1 MPATSHP
8 AVRLSQKYGE
18 TVQFRRFVECID
30 ILCRMRITIA
40 TRLFLAL
47 TLVSLVILTLNAVIT
62 RWNFERGFLEY
73 VAEQESDTISAAA
86 SDLAELYRID
96 GSWGSLQGN
105 PRRWSEVLR
114 PDDRS
119 ARPDMRPP
127 PRHQPDRPP
136 PGQQPGGGPPHDP
149 LEFGRRIS
157 LLDADSNVIVGATLR
172 GEDDR
177 SVPILVDG
185 QTVGF
190 VSIAPQQQLTNQLDQ
205 SFARKQERSIY
216 LIAIAALLFA
226 AVISAIL
233 ARQLTQPIRALA
245 SGARSI
251 TRGHY
256 DTRIEAAHGDELGD
270 LAGDFNQL
278 AETLEKN
285 RLSRQR
291 WVADIAHELRTP
303 LAILRGELDAVEDGV
318 RIFDTT
324 TRKSLQA
331 EVARLNKLVGDLHDL
346 SVYDEDVSDYQIE
359 RFDIGALLRGVL
371 DNAENRLHD
380 ASIELTRQ
388 LPTEPLEVLA
398 DATRLEQL
406 FANLLENTLRYTD
419 TPGTLHVSCSVDSDN
434 VELLFADSAPG
445 VPEGLLGQ
453 LFDRLFRVNESRNR
467 NSGGS
472 GLGLSI
478 CKAIVDAHGGTI
490 QASNSDTDGLLIR
503 VRLPL
508 ARAAEPES

>member
-1 MPATSHP
+1 
-8 AVRLSQKYGE
+8 
-18 TVQFRRFVECID
+18 
-30 ILCRMRITIA
+30 MRITIA

-47 TLVSLVILTLNAVIT
+47 TLVSLVILTLNAAVT

-73 VAEQESDTISAAA
+73 VSEQESDTINAAA
-86 SDLAELYRID
+86 TDLAEVYRAN
-96 GSWGSLQGN
+96 GSWDSLEGN
-105 PRRWSEVLR
+105 PRRWNDMLR
-114 PDDRS
+114 PDDRR

-127 PRHQPDRPP
+127 PRS
-136 PGQQPGGGPPHDP
+136 QPGGPPPHDP

-157 LLDADSNVIVGATLR
+157 LLDADGEMVVGAIQK
-172 GEDDR
+172 GENDR
-177 SVPILVDG
+177 TVPILVDD

-205 SFARKQERSIY
+205 NFAKKQERSIY
-216 LIAIAALLFA
+216 LIAVAALLFA

-233 ARQLTQPIRALA
+233 ARQLTRPIRALA

-251 TRGHY
+251 TAGHY
-256 DTRIEAAHGDELGD
+256 DTRIPAAHGDELGD

-303 LAILRGELDAVEDGV
+303 LAILRGELDAIEDGV
-318 RIFDTT
+318 RTFDTT
-324 TRKSLQA
+324 TQKSLQA
-331 EVARLNKLVGDLHDL
+331 EVARLTKLVGDLHDL
-346 SVYDEDVSDYQIE
+346 SVYDEGISDYQSE
-359 RFDIGALLRGVL
+359 RFNIDALLNAVL
-371 DNAENRLHD
+371 DNAENRFQD
-380 ASIELTRQ
+380 AGITLTRR
-388 LPTEPLEVLA
+388 LPNDSVEVLA

-419 TPGTLHVSCSVDSDN
+419 APGSLHVTCSVNSDE
-434 VELLFADSAPG
+434 VDIQFADSAPG
-445 VPEGLLGQ
+445 VSGELLGQ
-453 LFDRLFRVNESRNR
+453 LFERLFRVNTSRSR
-467 NSGGS
+467 DSGGS

-478 CKAIVDAHGGTI
+478 CKAIVEAHGGTI
-490 QASNSDTDGLLIR
+490 RAMGSDTGGLLVH

-508 ARAAEPES
+508 ARSARGES